1 LAPLCLGLAVHEHR
15 QQRCGY
21 AFARLCV
28 LTDPDGSATRRPVTQ
43 HTENSVFLSITFGF
57 DLSDTA
63 AVMKMLIVDD
73 NPAMRRLIKRIIH
86 DLAEVIECKDGSEA
100 VALYE
105 RHRPDWVSMDIRMK
119 QLGGI
124 EATRQIIASHPDARV
139 VIVTEYDDP
148 RLRVS
153 AREAGACRYLTK
165 DDVSSLRE
173 IISKEFGE

>member
-1 LAPLCLGLAVHEHR
+1 
-15 QQRCGY
+15 
-21 AFARLCV
+21 
-28 LTDPDGSATRRPVTQ
+28 
-43 HTENSVFLSITFGF
+43 
-57 DLSDTA
+57 
-63 AVMKMLIVDD
+63 
-73 NPAMRRLIKRIIH
+73 
-86 DLAEVIECKDGSEA
+86 
-100 VALYE
+100 
-105 RHRPDWVSMDIRMK
+105 
-119 QLGGI
+119 LGGI